1 MSNSMN
7 TKWGHNQLADDLAA
21 HLNNA
26 SDRMVWTDMQLGP
39 AGSPRP
45 DVYTI
50 NMSYSRFCPIAYEC
64 KVSVADFRHDI
75 TSGKWQ
81 SYLTFAAGVVF
92 AVPAGLINKQ
102 DVPPGCGLIV
112 RHEGGWRM
120 AKGPTLKA
128 GVELPRSAWMK
139 LLIDGVHRSERQ
151 HMRRGMNEYEVHRKI
166 EQKYGEELAA
176 LLSKRDRASSHLEYT
191 IKQIQAKSDD
201 LDAFKHVESQRK
213 ELEEF
218 RRIKAELCQLLKIP
232 EHSNLWRIQ
241 HEIHSLMKMLDANSV
256 VSEMKRELENTLS
269 SLKRQVSSL
278 ENIVSPLQG
287 AAS

>member
-1 MSNSMN
+1 M
-7 TKWGHNQLADDLAA
+7 KWGHDQLANDLAV

-39 AGSPRP
+39 SGSPRP

-50 NMSYSRFCPIAYEC
+50 NMTYSRFCPIAYEC

-112 RHEGGWRM
+112 RHENGWRM

-139 LLIDGVHRSERQ
+139 LLIDGIHRSERQ
-151 HMRRGMNEYEVHRKI
+151 HMRRGMSEYAVHRKI
-166 EQKYGEELAA
+166 EHKYGEELAGV
-176 LLSKRDRASSHLEYT
+176 LSRRDRAVSHLEYT
-191 IKQIQAKSDD
+191 IKQIEAKSGE
-201 LDAFKHVESQRK
+201 LDAFKYVEHQRK

-218 RRIKAELCQLLKIP
+218 KRIKAELCQVLNIP
-232 EHSNLWRIQ
+232 EHSNMWNIQ
-241 HEIHSLMKMLDANSV
+241 HEIRSLLKMLDADSAV
-256 VSEMKRELENTLS
+256 AEMKSVLENTLF
-269 SLKRQVSSL
+269 SLKRQVTSL
-278 ENIVSPLQG
+278 EEIAAPLQG
-287 AAS
+287 GDQ